1 MSKFILIFICLI
13 FGLFIS
19 CTHQESNSNLSL
31 NIEQSVK
38 FSDSFNVI
46 QIQNNNN
53 QAVSFHLRINNSFPL
68 EMSDIILSIE
78 DSSKIK
84 NTSLEEEAW
93 KYVSRSTFWST
104 PYSLENWQ
112 HNPVLFLNSIGGGY
126 CDDRASVLA
135 FIWKNWFDSVR
146 IVGLN
151 GHVVSEVY
159 SNNKWKMYDADRMV
173 AYLNAKNEICSV
185 SELEDSSQFIS
196 SPSLERVIGPNPI
209 FHTKNAYSYRFSKFY
224 SSKKDNKNETEWHLK
239 SNKNNSTFILPAYS
253 SLKIEIDRET
263 HQVNLTVHLSEK
275 SKGELQIPFVPYS
288 AKGDFKYQIDTKLF
302 WVKDSKYIFP
312 TNKWLNSLHIE
323 NVKSK
328 STIHYLV
335 NPKLKFFQPENILKI
350 KSSLPMLITKNHEN
364 VIPYLPYEFESGLF
378 FDMKYEEY
386 NEFLVYLSKFNGKI
400 NEDFLTKQ
408 YDYFLSIDS
417 SLSTKN
423 KLELQLLFKK
433 DYDALNLNRHG
444 KEYALMVNLYPAS
457 VFHFFIASKYRKLNF
472 AKSLIQNE
480 N

>member
-31 NIEQSVK
+31 SIEQSVK

-159 SNNKWKMYDADRMV
+159 SNNKWKMYDTDRMV

-185 SELEDSSQFIS
+185 SELEDSSQYIS
-196 SPSLERVIGPNPI
+196 SPSSEKVIGTNSI
-209 FHTKNAYSYRFSKFY
+209 FHTKNTYASHFSKFY
-224 SSKKDNKNETEWHLK
+224 ASKEDNENITEWHLK
-239 SNKNNSTFILPAYS
+239 QNDYNSTFILPAHS
-253 SLKIEIDRET
+253 SLKIEIDNET

-275 SKGELQIPFVPYS
+275 SIGNLQIPFVPYS
-288 AKGDFKYQIDTKLF
+288 AKGEFEYQRGEKSYQIK
-302 WVKDSKYIFP
+302 SKEHIFP
-312 TNKWLNSLHIE
+312 TDKWLNLFNIE
-323 NVKSK
+323 NVKSE

-335 NPKLKFFQPENILKI
+335 NPKLTFFQPENILKI
-350 KSSLPMLITKNHEN
+350 KSSLPILITKNHKN
-364 VIPYLPYEFESGLF
+364 VIPHLPYEFESGLF
-378 FDMKYEEY
+378 FDKKYAEY

-408 YDYFLSIDS
+408 YDYFLSLDS
-417 SLSTKN
+417 NLTKEN
-423 KLELQLLFKK
+423 KIELQSLFKK
-433 DYDALNLNRHG
+433 DYKVLHLNRHG
-444 KEYALMVNLYPAS
+444 KEYALIVNLYPAS